1 MVTVGPIRSR
11 HMIKGLQ
18 QVFRRIIVGLDGSEK
33 SKKAAHIAC
42 DLAKHYAGTV
52 AMVHV
57 VPIETSGFVADDLS
71 EYENAA
77 AGPSMT
83 ELEEAGQRIIDA
95 AVQIAE
101 NIGCK
106 SIETHMPLGD
116 PATEI
121 LSFADEFEADLIIT
135 GRRGLSSISGFV
147 LGSTTQQLNH
157 HAKCACMSVV

>member
-1 MVTVGPIRSR
+1 MN
-11 HMIKGLQ
+11 KGLQ

-57 VPIETSGFVADDLS
+57 LPLESAAFVDDDIS
-71 EYENAA
+71 EYDKATSS
-77 AGPSMT
+77 PSMM

-101 NIGCK
+101 DMGCK
-106 SIETHMPLGD
+106 SIETHMPLGE

-121 LSFADEFEADLIIT
+121 LTYADEFEADLIIT
-135 GRRGLSSISGFV
+135 GRRGLSSISGLV

-157 HAKCACMSVV
+157 LAKCACLSVV